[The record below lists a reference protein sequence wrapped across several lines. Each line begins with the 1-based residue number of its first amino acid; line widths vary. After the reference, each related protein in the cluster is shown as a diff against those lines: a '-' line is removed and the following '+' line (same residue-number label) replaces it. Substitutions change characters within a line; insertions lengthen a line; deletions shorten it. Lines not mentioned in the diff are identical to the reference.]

1 MFKSFGLA
9 PKICQQSC
17 QSGLRH
23 YFSSFLVRVGN
34 REKSARIIN
43 LHVDCNAGDPMP
55 TSADCVGLMIEP
67 PSALD
72 TNGASMEQRHI
83 TRLTSNNFIERADAA
98 QWLREHG
105 GPETADKLD
114 GMLRSGR
121 LSTEARTAVGFV
133 LLSLSYKHDQFP
145 HGRSKLI
152 ASTLA
157 PKRPSCKALRNL
169 PQVRLPVRAQ
179 A

>member
-1 MFKSFGLA
+1 
-9 PKICQQSC
+9 
-17 QSGLRH
+17 
-23 YFSSFLVRVGN
+23 
-34 REKSARIIN
+34 
-43 LHVDCNAGDPMP
+43 
-55 TSADCVGLMIEP
+55 MIEP
-67 PSALD
+67 PLALD
-72 TNGASMEQRHI
+72 ANGASMEQRHI

-157 PKRPSCKALRNL
+157 PKRPVSKALRNL
-169 PQVRLPVRAQ
+169 IQVRLPARAQ